1 MQLFKLPHCK
11 QQGRLMHDFR
21 PIFRVNGQ
29 FHDRLAVHIC
39 WDVSVNRPR
48 RYGRLNCG
56 CIFLSPQTFWG
67 PSLHKCVGC
76 EHVLEIRE
84 AQCGINNGLSLCLSL
99 LGLGHRRGVKKLFDV
114 RFVNVHSA
122 HVFSTF
128 FFAARWRCH
137 RLIFARVVIQSTDFD
152 KIFDCLFF
160 AAMSVKNY
168 QNRFQL

>member
-1 MQLFKLPHCK
+1 VLNKLRSRQTKQAAEKIKMRKNKCRRNKEKTLWKTGHKTTLRGTSERPYQSMQLFKLPHCK

-48 RYGRLNCG
+48 SYGRLNCG
-56 CIFLSPQTFWG
+56 CIFLPPQTFWG
-67 PSLHKCVGC
+67 PSLHKCVGF

-99 LGLGHRRGVKKLFDV
+99 LGLGHRRGVKKII
-114 RFVNVHSA
+114 
-122 HVFSTF
+122 
-128 FFAARWRCH
+128 RC
-137 RLIFARVVIQSTDFD
+137 
-152 KIFDCLFF
+152 
-160 AAMSVKNY
+160 
-168 QNRFQL
+168 

>member
-1 MQLFKLPHCK
+1 MSQKQRKNVVKTGHKTTLRGTSERPYQSMQLFKLPHCK
-11 QQGRLMHDFR
+11 QQGRLMHDFG

-48 RYGRLNCG
+48 SYWRLNCG

-99 LGLGHRRGVKKLFDV
+99 LGLGHRRGGGE
-114 RFVNVHSA
+114 
-122 HVFSTF
+122 
-128 FFAARWRCH
+128 
-137 RLIFARVVIQSTDFD
+137 
-152 KIFDCLFF
+152 
-160 AAMSVKNY
+160 KNY
-168 QNRFQL
+168 SMLGL